1 MPIQLSLETER
12 LVEQAIAS
20 GSFHSVDEIIRQGV
34 RMHALSASVVNE
46 FCNLCNRAH
55 ELWLNHL
62 ELFDNSPRNTE
73 LMKSIASCELKRLSV
88 ISQEYSLL
96 QVIKLHDKAVMNGNI
111 TLGID
116 YVLKYGG
123 WSDSVLSRLEALE
136 KELNDFADKLRGV
149 RNKILSHYD
158 LATIL
163 AGAPLGGFA
172 MGEDVKYF
180 KDLQEFVNIVHD
192 QVVGGPYPFST
203 NVINDIA
210 YFLRTIKP

>member
-1 MPIQLSLETER
+1 MTQSI
-12 LVEQAIAS
+12 
-20 GSFHSVDEIIRQGV
+20 
-34 RMHALSASVVNE
+34 HALSVSVVEE

-62 ELFDNSPRNTE
+62 ELFDNNPRNAE
-73 LMKSIASCELKRLSV
+73 LFNSSAAKEWVRLSN
-88 ISQEYSLL
+88 ISHEYSLL
-96 QVIKLHDKAVMNGNI
+96 QVVKLHDKAVMNGNI

-116 YVLKYGG
+116 YVLTYGG
-123 WSDSVLSRLEALE
+123 WSNSVRPRLESLA
-136 KELNDFADKLRGV
+136 KELDGFASQLRGL
-149 RNKILSHYD
+149 RNKMLSHYD